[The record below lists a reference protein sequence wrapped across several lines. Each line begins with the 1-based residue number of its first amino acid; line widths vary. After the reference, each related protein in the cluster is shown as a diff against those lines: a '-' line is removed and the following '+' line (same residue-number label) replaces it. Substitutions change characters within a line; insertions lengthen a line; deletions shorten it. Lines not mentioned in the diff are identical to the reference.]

1 MSSRIKL
8 GSLNSKK
15 TLESIRAL
23 EAGMTLLEAKTDNS
37 SNESL
42 FVDEMPKATNR
53 NNPALGRKGSSTRQ
67 SHTDT

>member
-1 MSSRIKL
+1 
-8 GSLNSKK
+8 
-15 TLESIRAL
+15 
-23 EAGMTLLEAKTDNS
+23 MTLLEAKTDNS